1 MRVPP
6 FLCRVRNSPGL
17 RGLAPMLND
26 AAMRTQ
32 PQSPLLP
39 LLSFVACLVT
49 GAAQAAP
56 LPLGVQRVLPPASVT
71 PDGGKKTQLLPKR
84 ALNAGDRIATGR
96 NGRVALQLDRN
107 GIIVIGDDTELFI
120 HSVDAAQGDEG
131 ALARLALI
139 RGSVRLDVTPRAGL
153 PVQDLRLNLGL
164 LRLRAHGA
172 EIWANAEPGLNQ
184 TVCLLQGT
192 VDIASDNGEEHLE
205 KPGDCFRYGYN
216 NVSMRLRP
224 ESDDVLSRKLARTA
238 FAGERPA
245 GRPPVAV
252 ATPVLPTSTP
262 PTPLIESAEAPA
274 AQPAATLAQAAPA
287 LPPSAPAA
295 ETHVEPAAETSIAA
309 AETPIAPIT
318 PVAPVA
324 EVSPAPPSVAD
335 GATAATDAA
344 WTVVVGSFKNDA
356 AARRESARLIDLGLP
371 SSVQA
376 VGDFC
381 RVTIGRFATR
391 DAARRHADLLRQT
404 NQLKGWVAEVR

>member
-1 MRVPP
+1 MRVPAI
-6 FLCRVRNSPGL
+6 LRAVRNFPGL

-26 AAMRTQ
+26 ADMRTR
-32 PQSPLLP
+32 PQSPLLS
-39 LLSFVACLVT
+39 LLSLAACLAA

-56 LPLGVQRVLPPASVT
+56 LPLGVQRVLPPATVT

-84 ALNAGDRIATGR
+84 ALNAGDRITTGR

-107 GIIVIGDDTELFI
+107 GVIVIGDDTELFI

-216 NVSMRLRP
+216 NISMRLRP

-252 ATPVLPTSTP
+252 ATPVLPPSAP
-262 PTPLIESAEAPA
+262 PTPLIESATAPA
-274 AQPAATLAQAAPA
+274 PQPDATLAQAAPA

-295 ETHVEPAAETSIAA
+295 AMPVESAPEASVAV
-309 AETPIAPIT
+309 AETPAT
-318 PVAPVA
+318 APVA
-324 EVSPAPPSVAD
+324 EASAALPPPAADSTAVAT
-335 GATAATDAA
+335 GAG
-344 WTVVVGSFKNDA
+344 WTVVVGSFKNEA
-356 AARRESARLIDLGLP
+356 AARRESARLIDQGLP
-371 SSVQA
+371 SSVQVA
-376 VGDFC
+376 GDFY
-381 RVTIGRFATR
+381 RVTIGRFAAR

-404 NQLKGWVAEVR
+404 NQLKGWVAEAR